1 MFWKIIQIIQI
12 FHQLLISFTIVLFI
26 VYQPVNNN
34 QIGNEMKRTHID
46 FTADESWQK
55 YVFWFAKI
63 WHSLI
68 NSMHCIARKCKTRL
82 IVKAFFLLERLL
94 TGIFDTFLNYSTMQR
109 CASKATVILEFCNIK
124 E

>member
-1 MFWKIIQIIQI
+1 MRG
-12 FHQLLISFTIVLFI
+12 
-26 VYQPVNNN
+26 
-34 QIGNEMKRTHID
+34 IGVFGFYSTANEMKRTHID

-109 CASKATVILEFCNIK
+109 RASKAQNYLSKVTVCIC
-124 E
+124 

>member
-1 MFWKIIQIIQI
+1 MFFSIGYIFINSILIFRTLFWKIIQIIQI

-34 QIGNEMKRTHID
+34 QIGNELKRTHID

-68 NSMHCIARKCKTRL
+68 KSMH
-82 IVKAFFLLERLL
+82 
-94 TGIFDTFLNYSTMQR
+94 SH
-109 CASKATVILEFCNIK
+109 S
-124 E
+124 